1 VNAGGSGLIY
11 SASIGGVG
19 VLPLCNL
26 SSDTLV
32 SDEPDS
38 EGYYTIQ
45 WNQAP
50 TTPPGI
56 TVPDSVKSGKDAA
69 ISWAASTDPESDD
82 ITYQLDRWSNNTNAW
97 ATIYTGSN
105 TSFTDTGITTAMDSV
120 QWRVRAK
127 DSKDAYSTY
136 TTSQAK
142 TVTHNADPT
151 VSGADANL
159 GAVTSPPSRAYTV
172 GDVDNGDT
180 LTIVE
185 ALDGSEGRTIA
196 DAERGKTYTF
206 GLTATQFAALAA
218 GEHSMT
224 ITVTDSAGN
233 SATRVA
239 TFSRSITM
247 ISVQRDAIETDAMAE
262 KILISARFLG
272 AENNLTVE
280 ACNNAKDATPTW
292 ETVTPGRKHL
302 FTNKTKT
309 ATKWAVGVRVK
320 LTKASTSDTIALYGV
335 SGSYL

>member
-1 VNAGGSGLIY
+1 MESGPDYAPWHHRAG
-11 SASIGGVG
+11 
-19 VLPLCNL
+19 
-26 SSDTLV
+26 
-32 SDEPDS
+32 
-38 EGYYTIQ
+38 
-45 WNQAP
+45 
-50 TTPPGI
+50 
-56 TVPDSVKSGKDAA
+56 VKSGKDAA

-136 TTSQAK
+136 TPSQAK

-159 GAVTSPPSRAYTV
+159 GTVTSPPSRAYTV

-185 ALDGSEGRTIA
+185 ALDGSEVRTIA

-233 SATRVA
+233 SATRVV

-272 AENNLTVE
+272 AGNNLTVE

>member
-1 VNAGGSGLIY
+1 
-11 SASIGGVG
+11 
-19 VLPLCNL
+19 
-26 SSDTLV
+26 
-32 SDEPDS
+32 
-38 EGYYTIQ
+38 
-45 WNQAP
+45 
-50 TTPPGI
+50 
-56 TVPDSVKSGKDAA
+56 
-69 ISWAASTDPESDD
+69 
-82 ITYQLDRWSNNTNAW
+82 
-97 ATIYTGSN
+97 
-105 TSFTDTGITTAMDSV
+105 MDSV

-127 DSKDAYSTY
+127 DSKDAYSAY
-136 TTSQAK
+136 TPSQVK

-172 GDVDNGDT
+172 GDVDDGDT

-185 ALDGSEGRTIA
+185 ALDGSEVRTIA

-206 GLTATQFAALAA
+206 GLTAAQFAALAA

-233 SATRVA
+233 SATRVV

-262 KILISARFLG
+262 KVLISVRFLG

-280 ACNNAKDATPTW
+280 ACNNAKDAVPTW
-292 ETVTPGRKHL
+292 EAVTPGRKHL

>member
-1 VNAGGSGLIY
+1 M
-11 SASIGGVG
+11 
-19 VLPLCNL
+19 
-26 SSDTLV
+26 V

-69 ISWAASTDPESDD
+69 ISWAASTDPESDA

-97 ATIYTGSN
+97 TTIYTGSN

-127 DSKDAYSTY
+127 DSKDAYSAY
-136 TTSQAK
+136 TTSQVK

-172 GDVDNGDT
+172 GDVDDGDT

-185 ALDGSEGRTIA
+185 ALDGSEVRTIE

-206 GLTATQFAALAA
+206 GLTAAQFAALAA

-233 SATRVA
+233 SATRVV

-262 KILISARFLG
+262 KILISVRFLG

-320 LTKASTSDTIALYGV
+320 LTKANTNDTIALYGV

>member
-1 VNAGGSGLIY
+1 MPEY
-11 SASIGGVG
+11 
-19 VLPLCNL
+19 
-26 SSDTLV
+26 
-32 SDEPDS
+32 
-38 EGYYTIQ
+38 
-45 WNQAP
+45 AP
-50 TTPPGI
+50 
-56 TVPDSVKSGKDAA
+56 
-69 ISWAASTDPESDD
+69 E
-82 ITYQLDRWSNNTNAW
+82 
-97 ATIYTGSN
+97 
-105 TSFTDTGITTAMDSV
+105 
-120 QWRVRAK
+120 
-127 DSKDAYSTY
+127 
-136 TTSQAK
+136 TTSQVK

-172 GDVDNGDT
+172 GDVDDGDT

-185 ALDGSEGRTIA
+185 ALDGSEVRTIA

-206 GLTATQFAALAA
+206 GLTAAQFAALAA

-233 SATRVA
+233 SATRVV

-262 KILISARFLG
+262 KVLISVRFLG

-280 ACNNAKDATPTW
+280 ACNNAKDAAPTW
-292 ETVTPGRKHL
+292 EAVTPGRKHL

>member
-1 VNAGGSGLIY
+1 
-11 SASIGGVG
+11 
-19 VLPLCNL
+19 
-26 SSDTLV
+26 
-32 SDEPDS
+32 
-38 EGYYTIQ
+38 
-45 WNQAP
+45 
-50 TTPPGI
+50 
-56 TVPDSVKSGKDAA
+56 
-69 ISWAASTDPESDD
+69 
-82 ITYQLDRWSNNTNAW
+82 
-97 ATIYTGSN
+97 
-105 TSFTDTGITTAMDSV
+105 M
-120 QWRVRAK
+120 
-127 DSKDAYSTY
+127 
-136 TTSQAK
+136 
-142 TVTHNADPT
+142 
-151 VSGADANL
+151 
-159 GAVTSPPSRAYTV
+159 
-172 GDVDNGDT
+172 GDVDDGDT

-185 ALDGSEGRTIA
+185 ALDGSEVRTIE

-206 GLTATQFAALAA
+206 GLTAAQFAALAA

-233 SATRVA
+233 SATRVV

-262 KILISARFLG
+262 KILISVRFLG